1 MGKDRKR
8 ADKKKGG
15 REGENTV
22 KETILREAKIAAGCH
37 RDKKRY
43 IVSDLILNFIVP
55 FLHSKVLFR
64 STLFMRGEKCWKSA
78 THLYQDSSPNLAG
91 STHPYFARAELE

>member
-37 RDKKRY
+37 RDKK
-43 IVSDLILNFIVP
+43 D
-55 FLHSKVLFR
+55 
-64 STLFMRGEKCWKSA
+64 T
-78 THLYQDSSPNLAG
+78 
-91 STHPYFARAELE
+91 